1 MEAAGIVKTRSAH
14 RMLFVSRGKNQEIK
28 DMLIVG
34 ELINA
39 SRGSIREAIE
49 ARDEEA
55 IKRVATDQV
64 AGGADLID
72 VNAGVFVD
80 REVDHVKWLVKTVQ
94 EAVDAPCCIDSPNP
108 KAIEAALSV
117 HKGAAMINSI
127 SLEEERYNALLPL
140 LAGSGCKVVALCMS
154 DGGIPRTADERL
166 ALADKLINGLVKN
179 NVPIED
185 IYVDPLIQPVAT
197 DHTFGREFLKA
208 IEMIRARFEGVHTIC
223 GLSNISYGMPE
234 RKSLN
239 RIFVAMAIAKGLDAA
254 ILDPSDNEMM
264 GNIIA
269 AEALAG
275 EDPHC
280 KRYLGAYRKSPASV
294 EVVSPSP
301 PETGSRTLT
310 HRERVLGAMRGEMVD
325 MIPYVPRLDLWWIA
339 NVTRGTMPK
348 KYEGMMPEDIARAE
362 GWALYQMV
370 SSFTDVSDP
379 TDILHRA
386 IGLFNLKKMSY
397 GWRFSSDV
405 EVKTESKGDM
415 EIVEYHTPLG
425 MVSTVSGLTEDMKR
439 GGSSLG
445 WVQERIIKKPEDY
458 KIVGYL
464 FENME
469 VFPCYERVE
478 ALIDSVGDDGVVTVM
493 GPTLGG
499 SPMHMIQKEFLDS
512 TQFYYE
518 YKDNDKLVRKLA
530 DSVEV
535 YFDKVLGVI
544 ADGPGDVVLW
554 GANYDDMITYP
565 PYFEKEIQPWLR
577 KVSRTL
583 EAKGKLLATHTDG
596 ENLGLMDLIRD
607 SGAHVAESVTPY
619 PMTKVKIEEYYRRW
633 RDKMTI
639 MGGIPESILIE
650 ETASEADFEAFLDH
664 LFESVA
670 PGDRLILGP
679 ADSTPPDTVFD
690 RLLRLGDRIQN
701 EGRLPLRAGA
711 ARPVSEQELER
722 AAERVAQR
730 AAPSGKF
737 ALIQN
742 DVAEGDEDSLKT
754 HIKELLDKGESARD
768 ILNEG
773 MIAAMERIG
782 EDFFSGRVFIPEVL
796 LSARAMNAALETL
809 EPYFAR
815 DGKDES
821 VRFLIGTVQGDV
833 HDIGK
838 NMVSV
843 MLRGVGF
850 EVRDLGIS
858 VPADEFVRQVE
869 DFKPRILGLSAL
881 LTTTMP
887 EMKTV
892 IDALK
897 EKGLRDKVKIMVG
910 GAPVNQKYADDIQAD
925 GYARDAGQA
934 VPVAKNLAGI

>member
-1 MEAAGIVKTRSAH
+1 
-14 RMLFVSRGKNQEIK
+14 
-28 DMLIVG
+28 MLIVG

-39 SRGSIREAIE
+39 SRSSIREAIE
-49 ARDEEA
+49 TENVEA
-55 IKRVATDQV
+55 IKRVAKDQV
-64 AGGADLID
+64 ENDADLVD
-72 VNAGVFVD
+72 VNAGVFAD
-80 REVDHVKWLVKTVQ
+80 REVDYLKWLVETVQ

-108 KAIEAALSV
+108 KAVEAALSI

-127 SLEEERYNALLPL
+127 SMEEERYNALLPMV
-140 LAGSGCKVVALCMS
+140 AGSGCKVVALCMS
-154 DGGIPRTADERL
+154 DAGIPRTAEDRL
-166 ALADKLINGLVKN
+166 SLADKLINGLVKN

-185 IYVDPLIQPVAT
+185 IYVDPLIQPIST

-234 RKSLN
+234 RRSLN
-239 RIFVAMAIAKGLDAA
+239 RIFVAMAITKRLDAA
-254 ILDPSDNEMM
+254 ILDPSDKEMM
-264 GNIIA
+264 DNIIA
-269 AEALAG
+269 AETLAG

-280 KRYLGAYRKSPASV
+280 RRYLRAYRKSPASI
-294 EVVSPSP
+294 EAVSPSP
-301 PETGSRTLT
+301 PETGSRALT

-339 NVTRGTMPK
+339 NVTRGTIPK

-397 GWRFSSDV
+397 GWLFSSDV
-405 EVKTESKGDM
+405 EVKTESKDDM

-425 MVSTVSGLTEDMKR
+425 MVRTVSGLTEEMKR

-445 WVQERIIKKPEDY
+445 WVQKRIIKKPEDY

-469 VFPCYERVE
+469 VSPSYERVQ

-518 YKDNDKLVRKLA
+518 YKDNEKLVRELA
-530 DSVEV
+530 ESVEV

-577 KVSRTL
+577 KVSKTL

-607 SGAHVAESVTPY
+607 CGAHVAESVTPY
-619 PMTKVKIEEYYRRW
+619 PMTKVRIEEYYRRW

-650 ETASEADFEAFLDH
+650 ETATKADFEAFLDN
-664 LFESVA
+664 LFKSVV

-690 RLLRLGDRIQN
+690 RLLRLAERIQN
-701 EGRLPLRAGA
+701 EGRLPLQAGTLRPTTEQEMEKA
-711 ARPVSEQELER
+711 AR
-722 AAERVAQR
+722 RVTPK

-737 ALIQN
+737 AIIQN
-742 DVAEGDEDSLKT
+742 DVVEGDEASLKA
-754 HIKELLDKGESARD
+754 HIQELLDKGENAQE
-768 ILNEG
+768 ILNQG

-782 EDFFSGRVFIPEVL
+782 EEFFSGQVFIPEVL
-796 LSARAMNAALETL
+796 LSARAMNEALGLL

-815 DGKDES
+815 EGKDES
-821 VRFLIGTVQGDV
+821 SRFLIGTVQGDV

-838 NMVSV
+838 NMVSI

-858 VPADEFVRQVE
+858 VSADEFVRQVE
-869 DFKPRILGLSAL
+869 EFKPHILGLSAL

-892 IDALK
+892 IDALE
-897 EKGLRDKVKIMVG
+897 EKGLRNKVKVMVG
-910 GAPVNQKYADDIQAD
+910 GAPVNQKYADGIGAD
-925 GYARDAGQA
+925 GYARDAGQTIS
-934 VPVAKNLAGI
+934 VAKNLLGI